1 METTMEGIGWLMQ
14 LFQRVYGN
22 YYSGPFLHQQGRYGV
37 TAYSP
42 KLGSGCWLLGVGLK
56 ISGLRLSGCGVS
68 LRVPQAL
75 FHLFSPYHPYPRTF
89 NPETIP

>member
-22 YYSGPFLHQQGRYGV
+22 YYSGPFLHQQGSYGV

-56 ISGLRLSGCGVS
+56 I
-68 LRVPQAL
+68 
-75 FHLFSPYHPYPRTF
+75 
-89 NPETIP
+89 